1 MCVPVCEPIEIVDR
15 LEPSPRSI
23 SRVRPIRID
32 GSLGQCT
39 IPLRTGEDMSI
50 QPELDEAVRSP
61 FRLAS
66 EREEVPWSSDSMIYL
81 LWDAEVTVPQA
92 VEGLL

>member
-1 MCVPVCEPIEIVDR
+1 MWVPVCEPIEIVDR
-15 LEPSPRSI
+15 LELSPRSI
-23 SRVRPIRID
+23 SRVRPIWID

-50 QPELDEAVRSP
+50 QPELDEAVRSL

-66 EREEVPWSSDSMIYL
+66 EREAVPWSSDSMIYL
-81 LWDAEVTVPQA
+81 LRDAEVTASRV
-92 VEGLL
+92 VEGQP